1 MSRFSPSR
9 FAAVFFKEFVQMQR
23 DRLTFAIM
31 IAVPIVQLILFG
43 YAINTDPRHM
53 AMVVVQRETGEF
65 QRTLLA
71 SLKAS
76 SFFDIVAVTPDAAAA
91 DRMMRAGQTTFILE
105 IPAGFEARLVAGK
118 MPQLLLAADATD
130 PVASGGAV
138 GAIDRIA
145 AAAFAP
151 NLTGAL
157 QYLAPQPPPYELVVH
172 KRFNPAGVTALNIVP
187 GLLGIILTMTLV
199 MMTSIGLTREAERGT
214 LETLLSTPV
223 RPLEVMIGKTTPYIF
238 IGAIQILIVLL
249 AAYLLFSVPFEG
261 PVIALA
267 AGLSLFVAV
276 NLILGFLISTA
287 AKTQM
292 QAMQMTF
299 FLFLPSILLSGFM
312 FPFRAMPAWAQI
324 IGEGVPVTHFLRVV
338 REVMLKGAGLPGVAG
353 DLWPLALMLFVLGGL
368 ALVRYRRTLD

>member
-1 MSRFSPSR
+1 MSAFSLARFS
-9 FAAVFFKEFVQMQR
+9 AVFFKEFVQMRR

-31 IAVPIVQLILFG
+31 IMVPIMQLVLFG

-53 AMVVVQRETGEF
+53 ALVVVARETSSF
-65 QRTLLA
+65 QRSLLA

-76 SFFDIVAVTPDAAAA
+76 SFFDIVGEVTDAGDAEA
-91 DRMMRAGQTTFILE
+91 MMQAGRTSFILE
-105 IPAGFEARLVAGK
+105 IPAGFEERLVAGK
-118 MPQLLLAADATD
+118 RPQLLLAADATD

-151 NLTGAL
+151 DFTGAL
-157 QYLAPQPPPYELVVH
+157 QFLAVAGPPYDLVVQ
-172 KRFNPAGVTALNIVP
+172 RRYNPAGATALNIVP

-238 IGAIQILIVLL
+238 IGAIQISIVLL
-249 AAYLLFSVPFEG
+249 AARLLFSVPFEG
-261 PVIALA
+261 PALA
-267 AGLSLFVAV
+267 LLAGLALFVAV

-287 AKTQM
+287 AKTQL

-312 FPFRAMPAWAQI
+312 FPFRAMPVWARG
-324 IGEGVPVTHFLRVV
+324 IGEAIPVTHFLRVV
-338 REVMLKGAGLPGVAG
+338 REVMLKGAGPAEIAG
-353 DLWPLALMLFVLGGL
+353 DLWPLALMLFVLSIV